1 MRELLGGLE
10 LLLMSRILNVRNG
23 GVFKDSN
30 INSDEVYY
38 RLDYSTKKKEL
49 NEVVNGADY

>member
-1 MRELLGGLE
+1 MSELLGGLE

-38 RLDYSTKKKEL
+38 RLDYWRGRS
-49 NEVVNGADY
+49 